1 VNRSLA
7 ERLAAAP
14 PNIRD
19 GAMLL
24 AKLAGAEADDRE
36 RALCHLPP
44 DMRDEIREVL
54 PPPGLD
60 GHALVAHQKL
70 LIAAMLG
77 ADHGGHD
84 WLVHNR
90 GGHP

>member
-1 VNRSLA
+1 VSRSLA

-14 PNIRD
+14 PNVRD

-24 AKLAGAEADDRE
+24 AKLTGSDHDDRE
-36 RALCHLPP
+36 RALRHLPP
-44 DMRDEIREVL
+44 DLRDEIREVL

-60 GHALVAHQKL
+60 GHALVAHQEL

-84 WLVHNR
+84 WLAHNPGVHA
-90 GGHP
+90 

>member
-1 VNRSLA
+1 VSRSLA

-24 AKLAGAEADDRE
+24 AKLAGAEGDDRE
-36 RALCHLPP
+36 RALHHLPP
-44 DMRDEIREVL
+44 DLRDEIREVL
-54 PPPGLD
+54 PPPGL
-60 GHALVAHQKL
+60 GGRVLVVHQEL

-84 WLVHNR
+84 WLTQNR